1 MFMMEG
7 DRMRTR
13 GILLAFALFVTACG
27 GGTDLATET
36 TTAAPTTANTAAPA
50 GSSEGV
56 ALVETSL
63 GPVLVGPNGMT
74 LYGFTV
80 DVPGVS
86 NCYDSCA
93 QTWPPLSGDTPIGD
107 GIDPALFST
116 TERTD
121 GTTQLVIGDW
131 PLYYFSGDV
140 APGDTNGHLIEGI
153 WFAVTQ
159 AGELVG
165 GGTIAGDDVVDTSD
179 PPVDDYDY

>member
-13 GILLAFALFVTACG
+13 AILLAFALFVTACG

-131 PLYYFSGDV
+131 PLYY
-140 APGDTNGHLIEGI
+140 EGI

>member
-1 MFMMEG
+1 
-7 DRMRTR
+7 MRTR
-13 GILLAFALFVTACG
+13 AILLVVALFVTACG
-27 GGTDLATET
+27 GGTEPATET
-36 TTAAPTTANTAAPA
+36 TAAASTTTTAPVV
-50 GSSEGV
+50 SSEGV
-56 ALVETSL
+56 ALAETSL

-80 DVPGVS
+80 DDPRVS

-93 QTWPPLSGDTPIGD
+93 QAWPPLTGDTPIGD

-131 PLYYFSGDV
+131 PLYYFAGDV
-140 APGDTNGHLIEGI
+140 APGDINGHLVEDI
-153 WFAVTQ
+153 WFAVTHEGQ
-159 AGELVG
+159 LVG